1 MIFFFS
7 GTGNSRWAAQHL
19 AEAIGEEAVD
29 LATLMYGVEGV
40 RQARFVCKLKDNE
53 RIGFCFPI
61 HGWQPPHIVRQFWQL
76 LDIVAEKK
84 PYCYIVC
91 TCGDNTGN
99 ALDIA
104 ERELRGCGLSLD
116 AAFSLL
122 MPETYVALPFMY
134 TDTPER
140 EREKLAKALADLRSF
155 EKSIAERKTGE
166 RRLVKGT
173 MPWMLTYVV
182 GGYFNARM
190 ISDRKF
196 TVDEQRC
203 VGCGLCEKSCPV
215 GDIRMDNGNPEWL
228 HDGRCTCCLS
238 CYHHCPHHAINYGNI
253 TKKRGQYFFGH

>member
-19 AEAIGEEAVD
+19 AEAIGDEAVD
-29 LATLMYGVEGV
+29 LAALMYGVEGV
-40 RQARFVCKLKDNE
+40 RQARFVCKLKDDE

-61 HGWQPPHIVRQFWQL
+61 HGWQPPHIVRQFWRL

-104 ERELRGCGLSLD
+104 ERELRSCGLSLD

-166 RRLVKGT
+166 RHLVKGT

>member
-19 AEAIGEEAVD
+19 AEAIGDEAVD
-29 LATLMYGVEGV
+29 LAALMYGVEGV
-40 RQARFVCKLKDNE
+40 RQARFVCKLKDDE

-140 EREKLAKALADLRSF
+140 EREKLAKALDDLRSF

-166 RRLVKGT
+166 RHLAKGT

-215 GDIRMDNGNPEWL
+215 GDITMDNGNPEWL

>member
-19 AEAIGEEAVD
+19 AEAIGDEVVD
-29 LATLMYGVEGV
+29 LAALMYGVEGV

-155 EKSIAERKTGE
+155 EKLIAERKTGE

>member
-19 AEAIGEEAVD
+19 AEAIGDEAVD
-29 LATLMYGVEGV
+29 LAALMYGVEGV
-40 RQARFVCKLKDNE
+40 RQARFVCKLKDDE

>member
-1 MIFFFS
+1 M
-7 GTGNSRWAAQHL
+7 
-19 AEAIGEEAVD
+19 
-29 LATLMYGVEGV
+29 
-40 RQARFVCKLKDNE
+40 
-53 RIGFCFPI
+53 
-61 HGWQPPHIVRQFWQL
+61 RQFWQL

-166 RRLVKGT
+166 RHLVKGT

>member
-19 AEAIGEEAVD
+19 AEAIGDEAVD
-29 LATLMYGVEGV
+29 LAALMYGVEGV
-40 RQARFVCKLKDNE
+40 RQARFVCKLKDDE

-104 ERELRGCGLSLD
+104 ERELRSCGLTLD

-166 RRLVKGT
+166 RHLVKGT

-182 GGYFNARM
+182 GG
-190 ISDRKF
+190 
-196 TVDEQRC
+196 
-203 VGCGLCEKSCPV
+203 
-215 GDIRMDNGNPEWL
+215 
-228 HDGRCTCCLS
+228 
-238 CYHHCPHHAINYGNI
+238 
-253 TKKRGQYFFGH
+253 

>member
-19 AEAIGEEAVD
+19 AEAIGDEAVD
-29 LATLMYGVEGV
+29 LAALMYGVEGV
-40 RQARFVCKLKDNE
+40 RQARFVCKLKDDE

-104 ERELRGCGLSLD
+104 ERELRSCGLSLD

-155 EKSIAERKTGE
+155 EKSIAERETGE
-166 RRLVKGT
+166 RHLVKGT

>member
-19 AEAIGEEAVD
+19 AEAIGDEAVD
-29 LATLMYGVEGV
+29 LAALMYGVEGV